1 MTYVNRRSMNDS
13 GRTLIYLADLR
24 HNYSGVL
31 SVDAMPLSVGFIKA
45 VMDRDLADE
54 DLDVRIFAYPDVLLD
69 AMREAPP
76 DILMVSNYMWNET
89 LGHFFL
95 RRLKSLNPNA
105 LAVMGGPNIYK
116 EPERQIEYVRE
127 HPEIDVYICGE
138 ADYVASDLVRLYLE
152 GGGSVEALAECD
164 IPSSVYRRNGEL
176 IRTHTLPR
184 RRTLDD
190 IPSPYLTGIMD
201 QFFDGKLAPMIE
213 TNRGCPFRCSFCVQG
228 TEFYNKVNHF
238 DLDRLHQEIEY
249 IARHVHDD
257 CPSMGTLRIAD
268 PNYGMYK
275 RDVQIAEFIGEVQ
288 RDYRWP
294 TFIDATT
301 GKNKPERIIECL
313 EKVNGAL
320 VLYQAVQSLDDE
332 VLRNINRSNIK
343 LSSYETI
350 MVHMRGRGLRSVSDL
365 ILGLP
370 GESLKSHVKSL
381 YQLIDAGTDG
391 AHCFQAMV
399 LKGSD
404 LETIEMREKYTF
416 LTRYRVLPK
425 NYGIYDGEKVFDIEE
440 IIVGTDTLPFE
451 DYVECRKLHLAF
463 SIFWNDSWFADVLQF
478 MKGCGIAPSQWLAGM
493 LEAMEA
499 DDGAVRQL
507 LDDFVGETVNE
518 LFPTYEACAEFYGR
532 EENFERLC
540 RGEIGDNLMYKYRAQ
555 ASFFIWEAVCACA
568 MSRTREMVLAVGTG
582 AQIAEFEEFWQDFHA
597 YVEAKHASGRSIQE
611 IVAPAEVSFFHDI
624 ERWITDGCPNN
635 VEAYRFV
642 KPKEMQFRLSE
653 DGHSEMAAAL
663 DVWSSEL
670 SGLTKLVT
678 RVRISSQVRAAHPKE
693 VSAAAS

>member
-1 MTYVNRRSMNDS
+1 MNES
-13 GRTLIYLADLR
+13 PKTLIYLADLR

-45 VMDRDLADE
+45 VMDRDLVGE
-54 DLDVRIFAYPDVLLD
+54 NIDVRIFAYPDILFE
-69 AMREAPP
+69 AMKKAPP

-95 RRLKSLNPNA
+95 RRLKSFNPDA

-138 ADYVASDLVRLYLE
+138 ADYVATDLVRLYLE
-152 GGGSVEALAECD
+152 GDRSAEALYEAD

-184 RRTLDD
+184 RGTLDD
-190 IPSPYLTGIMD
+190 IPSPFLAGIMD

-213 TNRGCPFRCSFCVQG
+213 TNRGCPFRCAFCVQG

-238 DLDRLHQEIEY
+238 DLDRLNQEIRY
-249 IARHVHDD
+249 IAERVHED

-268 PNYGMYK
+268 PNFGMYK
-275 RDVQIAEFIGEVQ
+275 RDVEIAGFIGEVQ

-350 MVHMRGRGLRSVSDL
+350 MIHMRGRGLRSVSDL

-404 LETIEMREKYTF
+404 LETIEMREKYKF

-478 MKGCGIAPSQWLAGM
+478 MAICGISPSQWLSGM
-493 LEAMEA
+493 LDAMEA
-499 DDGAVRQL
+499 DDGVVKQL
-507 LDDFVGETVNE
+507 LDEFVGETVNE

-532 EENFERLC
+532 EENFKRLC
-540 RGEIGDNLMYKYRAQ
+540 SGEIGDNLMYKYRAQ

-568 MSRTREMVLAVGTG
+568 MNKTREMVLATSAGD
-582 AQIAEFEEFWQDFHA
+582 QIENFEEFWQDFHR
-597 YVEAKHASGRSIQE
+597 YVGAKHASGRSVQE
-611 IVAPAEVSFFHDI
+611 IVAPAEVEFSHDI
-624 ERWITDGCPNN
+624 GQWITDDCPIAM
-635 VEAYRFV
+635 EAYRHA
-642 KPKEMQFRLSE
+642 KPKEMLFQLSE
-653 DGHSEMAAAL
+653 DGQSEIAAAL
-663 DVWSSEL
+663 KVWSSDL

-678 RVRISSQVRAAHPKE
+678 RVRISSQVRVAHPKE
-693 VSAAAS
+693 ASSATMG

>member
-1 MTYVNRRSMNDS
+1 VNES
-13 GRTLIYLADLR
+13 TKTVIYLADLR

-45 VMDRDLADE
+45 VMDREISADE
-54 DLDVRIFAYPDVLLD
+54 VDVQIFAYPDVLLE
-69 AMREAPP
+69 AMKETPP

-95 RRLKSLNPNA
+95 RRLKALNSNA
-105 LAVMGGPNIYK
+105 LAVMGGPNISK
-116 EPERQIEYVRE
+116 EPYRQIEYVRS

-138 ADYVASDLVRLYLE
+138 ADFVATDVVRLYLE
-152 GGGSVEALAECD
+152 AGGSREVLSECE
-164 IPSSVYRRNGEL
+164 IPSSIYWRNGEL
-176 IRTHTLPR
+176 VRSDTLPR
-184 RRTLDD
+184 RGTLDD

-213 TNRGCPFRCSFCVQG
+213 TNRGCPFSCSFCVQG
-228 TEFYNKVNHF
+228 TAFYNKVNHF
-238 DLDRLHQEIEY
+238 DLTRLKEEIQY
-249 IARHVHDD
+249 IAARVHEH

-275 RDVQIAEFIGEVQ
+275 RDVQIAEFMGEAQ
-288 RDYRWP
+288 KQYRWP

-313 EKVNGAL
+313 EKVNGAM

-343 LSSYETI
+343 LSTYETLMI
-350 MVHMRGRGLRSVSDL
+350 HRRGRGLRSVSDL

-370 GESLKSHVKSL
+370 GESLESHVRGL

-404 LETIEMREKYTF
+404 LETVEMREKYEF
-416 LTRYRVLPK
+416 LTRFRVLPK
-425 NYGIYDGEKVFDIEE
+425 NYGIYGGEKVFDIEE

-451 DYVECRKLHLAF
+451 DYVQCRKLHLAF

-478 MKGCGIAPSQWLAGM
+478 IGPLGISPSQWLKGM
-493 LEAMEA
+493 LEALEA
-499 DDGAVRQL
+499 DDGVVGQL
-507 LDDFVGETVNE
+507 LDEFVGETVNE
-518 LFPTYEACAEFYGR
+518 LFPTYEACAEFYGL
-532 EENFERLC
+532 EENFEKLC

-568 MSRTREMVLAVGTG
+568 MNKTRDLLLAADPGTQEAG
-582 AQIAEFEEFWQDFHA
+582 FEEFWQDFHH
-597 YVEAKHASGRSIQE
+597 YVEAKHASGCSVQE
-611 IVAPAEVSFFHDI
+611 IVAPAEVSFSHDI
-624 ERWITDGCPNN
+624 ERWITDGYPRN
-635 VEAYRFV
+635 VEAYRFAN
-642 KPKEMQFRLSE
+642 PKEMNFRLSE
-653 DGHSEMAAAL
+653 DGHAEIAAAL

-678 RVRISSQVRAAHPKE
+678 RVRISSQVRVVQPKE
-693 VSAAAS
+693 TPSAFTG